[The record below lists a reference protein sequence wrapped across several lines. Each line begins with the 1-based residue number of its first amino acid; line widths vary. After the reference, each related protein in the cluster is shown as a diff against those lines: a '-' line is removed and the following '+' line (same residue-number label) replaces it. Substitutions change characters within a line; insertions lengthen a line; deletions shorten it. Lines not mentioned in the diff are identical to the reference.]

1 MIASFWRLIR
11 YHLGTA
17 AFGSLIIAIIQMIRL
32 ILAYVQ
38 YMVNKYK
45 NKGGAA
51 SRAAAKVAECIL
63 CCLQCILDC
72 FERFMKFINMNAY
85 IETAIYGYNFC
96 RAAMKA
102 FQLLVSK
109 NQNYFLF
116 AKSIHTIPDCQ
127 RSSCCCY
134 QLNRNIC
141 TLSWE
146 DCRGHWIWCHLILYF
161 ESRNIFSAT
170 NIF

>member
-109 NQNYFLF
+109 KYFLF
-116 AKSIHTIPDCQ
+116 TKLIHHTRLPTLFVLLLSAQ
-127 RSSCCCY
+127 SEHLYSFLGR
-134 QLNRNIC
+134 
-141 TLSWE
+141 LSWSL
-146 DCRGHWIWCHLILYF
+146 DLVSSHI
-161 ESRNIFSAT
+161 IF
-170 NIF
+170 

>member
-1 MIASFWRLIR
+1 
-11 YHLGTA
+11 
-17 AFGSLIIAIIQMIRL
+17 MIRL

-102 FQLLVSK
+102 FQLLVLK
-109 NQNYFLF
+109 NQNYFF
-116 AKSIHTIPDCQ
+116 YSP
-127 RSSCCCY
+127 
-134 QLNRNIC
+134 N
-141 TLSWE
+141 
-146 DCRGHWIWCHLILYF
+146 
-161 ESRNIFSAT
+161 
-170 NIF
+170 